1 MPDFI
6 LKSRPFATSN
16 FIFKSTSVEAFGV
29 RRRKKMD
36 LIINKRAGDNGPIIA
51 QEIVKRLRE
60 FK

>member
-1 MPDFI
+1 